1 MLAEELKNKII
12 NSLRKSD
19 PYKIILFGSYATGT
33 PSKDSDIDLFIVTKE
48 EKVPENYAAKIAIKL
63 KVSKYADVIRREY
76 PVDLIVHTK
85 AMYEKFMSSGSLFS
99 KEIISKG
106 QVLYEANE

>member
-19 PYKIILFGSYATGT
+19 PYKIILFGSYASGT
-33 PSKDSDIDLFIVTKE
+33 PTKDSDIDLFIVTKE

-63 KVSKYADVIRREY
+63 QVSKYADVIRREY